1 MSANLQLDLS
11 AASSLKVP
19 SVLRHQSWAEYHSM
33 PAMNMSRLKPLDVSP
48 KEYQHRLVHP
58 LESDAL
64 RLGIAAHAA
73 VLEPTRFITDFAVWR
88 RRGSDGRMAPMK
100 EGTQYFDAFRAEN
113 PGREIISE
121 DEETIALNIQ
131 TAILSCPEAVRYLGH
146 GDTEVTLL
154 WRTGDRDC
162 KGRVD
167 CISEMSGGSALVGL
181 KTAADIR
188 LDPFSRAAARLLYH
202 CSWAYYHDGW
212 QAICGEPPIEVVEIV
227 VSKTQPYDVV
237 VYVIGDD
244 TLKVGRAKY
253 LELLQKLD
261 QCERDNHWPGVDGG
275 AGKQIFALPSYMYD
289 DEIYA

>member
-1 MSANLQLDLS
+1 MSANLQLDLP
-11 AASSLKVP
+11 AAPSLKVP
-19 SVLRHQSWAEYHSM
+19 SIVRHQSWDEYHSM
-33 PAMNMSRLKPLDVSP
+33 PAMNMSRLKPMDMSP
-48 KEYQHRLVHP
+48 KEYQFRLEHP

-73 VLEPTRFITDFAVWR
+73 VLEPHRFVTDFAVWR

-100 EGTQYFDAFRAEN
+100 KGTQYFDAFEAEN
-113 PGREIISE
+113 PGRTIITE
-121 DEETIALNIQ
+121 DDETVALNIQ
-131 TAILSCPEAVRYLGH
+131 TAILSCPEAMKYLGH

-154 WRTGDRDC
+154 WRTGERAS

-167 CISEMSGGSALVGL
+167 CISEMPGGTALVGI

-188 LDPFSRAAARLLYH
+188 LDAFSRAAARLLYH

-212 QAICGEPPIEVVEIV
+212 QAIHGEPPSEVVEIV
-227 VSKTQPYDVV
+227 VGKQPPHDVV

-244 TLKVGRAKY
+244 TLHVGRQKY
-253 LELLQKLD
+253 LQLLALLD
-261 QCERDNHWPGVDGG
+261 RCERENHWPGVDQG

-289 DEIYA
+289 DEILV